1 MMTANPRHFFT
12 GKLIAPF
19 ILGMAR
25 MTFEPL
31 PSDVMP

>member
-1 MMTANPRHFFT
+1 MTANLHDFFT
-12 GKLIAPF
+12 CKLIAPF

-31 PSDVMP
+31 PSYSMP